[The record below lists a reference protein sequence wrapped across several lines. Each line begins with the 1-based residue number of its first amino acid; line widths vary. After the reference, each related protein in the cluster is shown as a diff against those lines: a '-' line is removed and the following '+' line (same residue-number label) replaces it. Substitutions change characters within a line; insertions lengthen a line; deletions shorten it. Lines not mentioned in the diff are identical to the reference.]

1 MLLAS
6 PSQKWPTRLLFDLF
20 LCFQTHIT
28 IFSTNKC
35 EKMSIQFTVLGF
47 ELTTFGILV
56 SSRPWNLVCRSL
68 LTFFHHLLHS
78 FWNIFFYIFSLTQFA
93 KNICK
98 KGVNFGLPFCQFWPR
113 LVLNGN
119 CWFEP
124 MQIIFFTL
132 PNLSWRQFCSIVNSL
147 VWTLFAVQ
155 VFF

>member
-1 MLLAS
+1 MGHPRPLF
-6 PSQKWPTRLLFDLF
+6 RLFSS
-20 LCFQTHIT
+20 FQTNIT
-28 IFSTNKC
+28 I
-35 EKMSIQFTVLGF
+35 
-47 ELTTFGILV
+47 LTTNIGMWKNVHPVYGAGIRTHNL
-56 SSRPWNLVCRSL
+56 WNTSL
-68 LTFFHHLLHS
+68 LPPLKFSLS
-78 FWNIFFYIFSLTQFA
+78 FTPYVFSSFASLILKYFFYIFSLTQFA